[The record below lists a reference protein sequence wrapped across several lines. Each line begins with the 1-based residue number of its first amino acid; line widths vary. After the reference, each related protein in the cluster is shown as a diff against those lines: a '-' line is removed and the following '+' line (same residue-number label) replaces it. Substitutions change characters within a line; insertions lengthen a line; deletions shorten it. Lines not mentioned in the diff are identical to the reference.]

1 MDSVP
6 PEIMFFVLFLLIA
19 SSGFFSS
26 SETALMAINRYRL
39 KHLTK
44 EKHAGAKRVSQLLE
58 RPDRLIGLIL
68 IGNNLVNFAASAI
81 ATLLAYR
88 YFGDSGVV
96 IATIGLTITVLVF
109 AEVGPKTVAAYHP
122 ERVAFPAS
130 FVLLPLLRIS
140 RSLVWLINQ
149 MALLVVRPLGI
160 NPAAHEEHRLSPEE
174 LRTMV
179 LEAQSHHADNKAHMM
194 VNILDLND
202 ASVDDILVRRHDIIG
217 IDISDP
223 IDKIQQTLLTADYT
237 RLPVYDGDIN
247 NILGV
252 FHLRNAAKIMIDGGV
267 DLNAIKLLMKDAY
280 FIPENTPL
288 TTQLNQFQLTKE
300 RLAIVVD
307 EYGDIVGL
315 VTLEDI
321 LEEIVGE
328 FTSDVADSDDEIV
341 AHDDG
346 SYAIS
351 GAASLRD
358 INKVTGWQLNSD
370 DAITLNGLLLEHLE
384 SFPEAQ
390 TGIRINDYQFEILEI
405 NDNRIDQVR
414 AIAR

>member
-6 PEIMFFVLFLLIA
+6 PEMMFFVLFLLITF
-19 SSGFFSS
+19 SGFFSS

-44 EKHAGAKRVSQLLE
+44 SQHAGATRVSKLLE

-88 YFGDSGVV
+88 FFGDSGVV
-96 IATIGLTITVLVF
+96 IATIGLTIVVLVF

-130 FVLLPLLRIS
+130 FILLPLLRVS

-160 NPAAHEEHRLSPEE
+160 NPAAHQEKALSPEE

-179 LEAQSHHADNKAHMM
+179 LEAQSHPSDNKAHMM

-202 ASVDDILVRRHDIIG
+202 ASVDDILVRRHDIAG
-217 IDISDP
+217 IDVSGSAE
-223 IDKIQQTLLTADYT
+223 KIRQTIFNADYT

-252 FHLRNAAKIMIDGGV
+252 FHLRNSAKIVIDGGIDV
-267 DLNAIKLLMKDAY
+267 TAIKLLMKEAY

-288 TTQLNQFQLTKE
+288 TTQLNQFQSTKE

-328 FTSDVADSDDEIV
+328 FTSDVADNDEEIV
-341 AHDDG
+341 TQDDG
-346 SYAIS
+346 SYVIDGS
-351 GAASLRD
+351 VSLRD
-358 INKVTGWQLNSD
+358 INKITGWELNSD

-390 TGIRINDYQFEILEI
+390 TGIRIGKHQFEILEI
-405 NDNRIDQVR
+405 NDNRIDRVR
-414 AIAR
+414 ASKR